1 MVDANVEA
9 ISTEV
14 EGGVGED
21 ESHAISGRT
30 LSEIACILRA
40 NSQFGEGHA
49 AIQYAD
55 VDLWFGMRPKFG
67 EGHAAIQYA
76 DVDLWFGIR
85 SKFGE
90 VHAAIQYANADL
102 LFWIRPKF

>member
-55 VDLWFGMRPKFG
+55 VDLWFGIRPTVG
-67 EGHAAIQYA
+67 EGHAVIHYA
-76 DVDLWFGIR
+76 DVDNTDAALNGQKLEGPLR
-85 SKFGE
+85 RYLRCE
-90 VHAAIQYANADL
+90 VC
-102 LFWIRPKF
+102 